1 MDTLITIAVATAIV
15 MGIALFIVPLAVMH
29 LTTISNAETVR
40 GLIDRFFMIFL
51 SIPEM
56 LRNGCAFVFRRLW
69 EYCREAARSTG
80 MSGEHKSQRIMG
92 AILLT
97 AVTILGSIVTALI
110 LMITLEPMFGSEGN
124 ELNSVL
130 PVSPEV
136 LIAVE
141 VLLAGIMFGMLLLD
155 LLGITHIT
163 KYYSPDYLST
173 ISKYFKY
180 IFTGIFV
187 IGTLGSAYLLVMGGV
202 IRLES
207 FLSNAQAVSPSE
219 ISAQS
224 NDGQIIHMPNGQDSL
239 ENLQEQGLSAVEADV
254 HDTPVEYSPQ
264 HQNAIAKLFIGT
276 PLVSFCAVLFGA
288 VGLLPFGGML
298 ISGISFIPAL
308 VILGPFWAIG
318 HVGVILIN
326 RIYDWARNY
335 LDIFIQRADAARNRE
350 GASNNN
356 PANNPPPPPPS
367 AAESNSPETSVRSE
381 SPQDMANNS
390 PASEQ
395 PAAAS
400 NSGEPQQG
408 QGENPIYSQN
418 DPNWNPLI

>member
-1 MDTLITIAVATAIV
+1 
-15 MGIALFIVPLAVMH
+15 
-29 LTTISNAETVR
+29 
-40 GLIDRFFMIFL
+40 
-51 SIPEM
+51 
-56 LRNGCAFVFRRLW
+56 
-69 EYCREAARSTG
+69 
-80 MSGEHKSQRIMG
+80 MG